1 MTRPTLT
8 RYLTGFVAAFVLAL
22 PTAVLSI
29 GATTAGAQTSSTT
42 PTTTAP
48 RLTLE
53 SQSAWAPLDS
63 GFALRL
69 RAENVPAGS
78 TLALTLH
85 DRLQSRTGFDESVK
99 GGNLGATRRLDRIP
113 FDDLATDASGAKV
126 VLLTTPGLSGGGVY
140 PLEVDVRG
148 PDDQPIAGFVTH
160 EVVADVAADGSLTVG
175 RPLSVAWVWPLQAEP
190 AYLPSGQPDPTVVAE
205 LQSDGRLGR
214 QAAALA
220 ATPGLPVTLAPSPET
235 LDAWQALATKVPS
248 LAAGVTALR
257 AAAAHSQVL
266 AGPFVPLDRPAIVS
280 SGLAGVLPDEQ
291 GRGVLSL
298 EAFFGTQLD
307 PSVALPGALD
317 NGSLQLLEN
326 ANVRRLVVQDSQLVP
341 VTEKYT
347 PAHPYVLQAVPGDD
361 ATNATVAVGDSGLES
376 FLTGDDPPAF
386 RAAHLLAG
394 LALVAGE
401 QPSLPRGVTLVN
413 PERWDPDPAFLAA
426 MTTGLQG
433 NPLLAPSTVTD
444 LLTQVPVATDDGD
457 GTVTR
462 QLAPYRA
469 PAAPLSLAQY
479 QAGQTQLT
487 SVQNLVGV
495 GDPRSVAGSRALA
508 SSVTSMWQ
516 NPVGRKK
523 AAALVAGIGTS
534 VQAYLQ
540 QIEIAPQ
547 STVTL
552 TSSTA
557 DIPITMKNNGDADVT
572 VRVTLE
578 SDRLLFPE
586 GSQRE
591 VVLAA
596 GKNTTVRI
604 PVETRSAGTS
614 RATVTVTAAGLPVG
628 EAVQI
633 NVKSSFVSGVGLF
646 LTIGAIVFLAV
657 WWGWDIHRRRK
668 KGRAAHPASR
678 VSAAHGPRTGPHG
691 PAHGSP
697 A

>member
-1 MTRPTLT
+1 MTRRTLT
-8 RYLTGFVAAFVLAL
+8 RFLTGFRAAFLLAL
-22 PTAVLSI
+22 LTALLTI
-29 GATTAGAQTSSTT
+29 GATCASAQTTT
-42 PTTTAP
+42 PTTTPTAAP

-53 SQSAWAPLDS
+53 GQSAWAPLDRA
-63 GFALRL
+63 FALRL

-85 DRLQSRTGFDESVK
+85 DRLQSRTAFDESVK

-148 PDDQPIAGFVTH
+148 PDDQPVAGFVTH
-160 EVVADVAADGSLTVG
+160 EVVADVAPDGSLTVG

-214 QAAALA
+214 QATALA
-220 ATPGLPVTLAPSPET
+220 GTPGLPVTLVPSPET
-235 LDAWQALATKVPS
+235 LDAWQALTAKVPS

-266 AGPFVPLDRPAIVS
+266 AGPFVPLDRPAIIA

-376 FLTGDDPPAF
+376 FLTGDDPPAL

-401 QPSLPRGVTLVN
+401 QPSIARGVTLVN

-433 NPLLAPSTVTD
+433 NPLIAPRTVTD
-444 LLTQVPVATDDGD
+444 LLTQVPVATDDTED
-457 GTVTR
+457 TVVR

-469 PAAPLSLAQY
+469 PAAPLTLAQY
-479 QAGQTQLT
+479 QAGQAQLT
-487 SVQNLVGV
+487 SVRNLVGV
-495 GDPRSVAGSRALA
+495 GDPRSLAGGRALA

-516 NPVGRKK
+516 NPVGRRK
-523 AAALVAGIGTS
+523 ASALVAGISTS

-557 DIPITMKNNGDADVT
+557 DIPITMKNNGDSDIT

-591 VVLAA
+591 VVLEA

-628 EAVQI
+628 QPVQI

-678 VSAAHGPRTGPHG
+678 FSSTHGS
-691 PAHGSP
+691 AHGSP

>member
-1 MTRPTLT
+1 MTRRTLT
-8 RYLTGFVAAFVLAL
+8 RFLTGFRAAFLLAL
-22 PTAVLSI
+22 LTALLTI
-29 GATTAGAQTSSTT
+29 GATCASAQTTT
-42 PTTTAP
+42 PTTTPTAAP

-53 SQSAWAPLDS
+53 GQSAWAPLDRA
-63 GFALRL
+63 FALRL

-85 DRLQSRTGFDESVK
+85 DRLQSRTAFDESVK

-148 PDDQPIAGFVTH
+148 PDDQPVAGFVTH
-160 EVVADVAADGSLTVG
+160 EVVADVAPDGSLTVG

-214 QAAALA
+214 QATALA
-220 ATPGLPVTLAPSPET
+220 GTPGLPVTLVPSPET
-235 LDAWQALATKVPS
+235 LDAWQALTAKVPS

-266 AGPFVPLDRPAIVS
+266 AGPFVPLDRPAIIA

-376 FLTGDDPPAF
+376 FLTGDDPPAL

-401 QPSLPRGVTLVN
+401 QPSIARGVTLVN

-433 NPLLAPSTVTD
+433 NPLIAPRTVTD
-444 LLTQVPVATDDGD
+444 LLTQVPVATDDTED
-457 GTVTR
+457 TVVR

-469 PAAPLSLAQY
+469 PAAPLTLAQY
-479 QAGQTQLT
+479 QAGQAQLT
-487 SVQNLVGV
+487 SVRNLVGV
-495 GDPRSVAGSRALA
+495 ADPRSLAGGRALA

-516 NPVGRKK
+516 NPVGRRK
-523 AAALVAGIGTS
+523 ASALVAGISTS

-557 DIPITMKNNGDADVT
+557 DIPITMKNNGDSDIT

-628 EAVQI
+628 QPVQI

-678 VSAAHGPRTGPHG
+678 FSAAHGS
-691 PAHGSP
+691 AHGSP

>member
-1 MTRPTLT
+1 MTRRTLT
-8 RYLTGFVAAFVLAL
+8 RFLTGFRAALLLAL
-22 PTAVLSI
+22 LTALLTI
-29 GATTAGAQTSSTT
+29 GATSASAQTTT
-42 PTTTAP
+42 PTTTPTAAP

-53 SQSAWAPLDS
+53 GQSAWAPLDRA
-63 GFALRL
+63 FALRL

-85 DRLQSRTGFDESVK
+85 DRLQSRTAFDESVK

-148 PDDQPIAGFVTH
+148 PDDQPVAGFVTH
-160 EVVADVAADGSLTVG
+160 EVVADVAPDGSLTVG

-214 QAAALA
+214 QATALA
-220 ATPGLPVTLAPSPET
+220 GTPGLPVTLVPSPET
-235 LDAWQALATKVPS
+235 LDAWQALTAKVPS

-266 AGPFVPLDRPAIVS
+266 AGPFVPLDRPAIIA

-376 FLTGDDPPAF
+376 FLTGDDPPAL

-401 QPSLPRGVTLVN
+401 QPSIARGVTLVN

-433 NPLLAPSTVTD
+433 NPLIAPRTVTD
-444 LLTQVPVATDDGD
+444 LLTQVPVATDDTED
-457 GTVTR
+457 TVVR

-469 PAAPLSLAQY
+469 PAAPLTLAQY
-479 QAGQTQLT
+479 QAGQAQLT
-487 SVQNLVGV
+487 SVRNLVGV
-495 GDPRSVAGSRALA
+495 GDPRSLAGGRALA

-516 NPVGRKK
+516 NPVGRRK
-523 AAALVAGIGTS
+523 ASALVAGISTS

-557 DIPITMKNNGDADVT
+557 DIPITMKNNGDSDIT

-591 VVLAA
+591 VVLEA

-628 EAVQI
+628 QPVQI

-678 VSAAHGPRTGPHG
+678 FSAAHGS
-691 PAHGSP
+691 AHGSP

>member
-1 MTRPTLT
+1 MTRRTLT
-8 RYLTGFVAAFVLAL
+8 RFLTGFRAALLLAL
-22 PTAVLSI
+22 LTALLTI
-29 GATTAGAQTSSTT
+29 GATSASAQTTT
-42 PTTTAP
+42 PTTTPTAAP

-53 SQSAWAPLDS
+53 GQSAWAPLDRA
-63 GFALRL
+63 FALRL

-85 DRLQSRTGFDESVK
+85 DRLQSRTAFDESVK

-148 PDDQPIAGFVTH
+148 PDDQPVAGFVTH
-160 EVVADVAADGSLTVG
+160 EVVADVAPDGSLTVG

-214 QAAALA
+214 QATALA
-220 ATPGLPVTLAPSPET
+220 GTPGLPVTLVPSPET
-235 LDAWQALATKVPS
+235 LDAWQALTAKVPS

-266 AGPFVPLDRPAIVS
+266 AGPFVPLDRPAIIA

-307 PSVALPGALD
+307 PSVALPGTLD

-376 FLTGDDPPAF
+376 FLTGDDPPAL

-401 QPSLPRGVTLVN
+401 QPSIARGVTLVN

-433 NPLLAPSTVTD
+433 NPLIAPRTVTD
-444 LLTQVPVATDDGD
+444 LLTQVPVATDDTED
-457 GTVTR
+457 TVVR

-469 PAAPLSLAQY
+469 PAAPLTLAQY
-479 QAGQTQLT
+479 QAGQAQLT
-487 SVQNLVGV
+487 SVRNLVGV
-495 GDPRSVAGSRALA
+495 GDPRSLAGGRALA

-516 NPVGRKK
+516 NPVGRRK
-523 AAALVAGIGTS
+523 ASALVAGISTS

-557 DIPITMKNNGDADVT
+557 DIPITMKNNGDSDIT

-591 VVLAA
+591 VVLEA

-628 EAVQI
+628 QPVQI

-678 VSAAHGPRTGPHG
+678 FSSTHGS
-691 PAHGSP
+691 AHGSP

>member
-1 MTRPTLT
+1 VTRRTLT
-8 RYLTGFVAAFVLAL
+8 RFLTGFRAALLLAL
-22 PTAVLSI
+22 LTALLTI
-29 GATTAGAQTSSTT
+29 GATSASAQTTT
-42 PTTTAP
+42 PTTTPTAAP

-53 SQSAWAPLDS
+53 GQSAWAPLDRA
-63 GFALRL
+63 FALRL

-85 DRLQSRTGFDESVK
+85 DRLQSRTAFDESVK

-148 PDDQPIAGFVTH
+148 PDDQPVAGFVTH
-160 EVVADVAADGSLTVG
+160 EVVADVAPDGSLTVG

-214 QAAALA
+214 QATALA
-220 ATPGLPVTLAPSPET
+220 GTPGLPVTLVPSPET
-235 LDAWQALATKVPS
+235 LDAWQALTAKVPS

-266 AGPFVPLDRPAIVS
+266 AGPFVPLDRPAIIA

-376 FLTGDDPPAF
+376 FLTGDDPPAL

-401 QPSLPRGVTLVN
+401 QPSIARGVTLVN

-433 NPLLAPSTVTD
+433 NPLIAPRTVTD
-444 LLTQVPVATDDGD
+444 LLTQVPVATDDTED
-457 GTVTR
+457 TVVR

-469 PAAPLSLAQY
+469 PAAPLTLAQY
-479 QAGQTQLT
+479 QAGQAQLT
-487 SVQNLVGV
+487 SVRNLVGV
-495 GDPRSVAGSRALA
+495 GDPRSLAGGRALA

-516 NPVGRKK
+516 NPVGRRK
-523 AAALVAGIGTS
+523 ASALVAGISTS

-557 DIPITMKNNGDADVT
+557 DIPITMKNNGDSDIT

-591 VVLAA
+591 VVLEA

-628 EAVQI
+628 QPVQI

-678 VSAAHGPRTGPHG
+678 FSSTHGS
-691 PAHGSP
+691 AHGSP

>member
-1 MTRPTLT
+1 MTRRTLT
-8 RYLTGFVAAFVLAL
+8 RFLTGFRAALLLAL
-22 PTAVLSI
+22 LTALLTI
-29 GATTAGAQTSSTT
+29 GATSASAQTTT
-42 PTTTAP
+42 PTTTPTAAP

-53 SQSAWAPLDS
+53 GQSAWAPLDHA
-63 GFALRL
+63 FALRL

-85 DRLQSRTGFDESVK
+85 DRLQSRTAFDESVK

-148 PDDQPIAGFVTH
+148 PDDQPVAGFVTH
-160 EVVADVAADGSLTVG
+160 EVVADVAPDGSLTVG

-214 QAAALA
+214 QATALA
-220 ATPGLPVTLAPSPET
+220 GTPGLPVTLVPSPET
-235 LDAWQALATKVPS
+235 LDAWQALTAKVPS

-266 AGPFVPLDRPAIVS
+266 AGPFVPLDRPAIIA

-307 PSVALPGALD
+307 PSVALPGTLD

-376 FLTGDDPPAF
+376 FLTGDDPPAL

-401 QPSLPRGVTLVN
+401 QPSIARGVTLVN

-433 NPLLAPSTVTD
+433 NPLIAPRTVTD
-444 LLTQVPVATDDGD
+444 LLTQVPVATDDTED
-457 GTVTR
+457 TVVR

-469 PAAPLSLAQY
+469 PAAPLTLAQY
-479 QAGQTQLT
+479 QAGQAQLT
-487 SVQNLVGV
+487 SVRNLVGV
-495 GDPRSVAGSRALA
+495 GDPRSLAGGRALA

-516 NPVGRKK
+516 NPVGRRK
-523 AAALVAGIGTS
+523 ASALVAGISTS

-557 DIPITMKNNGDADVT
+557 DIPITMKNNGDSDIT

-591 VVLAA
+591 VVLEA

-628 EAVQI
+628 QPVQI

-678 VSAAHGPRTGPHG
+678 FSSTHGS
-691 PAHGSP
+691 AHGSP

>member
-1 MTRPTLT
+1 MTRRLI
-8 RYLTGFVAAFVLAL
+8 TGFVAALVLAL
-22 PTAVLSI
+22 LAL
-29 GATTAGAQTSSTT
+29 GTTAGAQTPT
-42 PTTTAP
+42 PTTKPTTTTTTAPSTASTTAP

-53 SQSAWAPLDS
+53 GQSAWAPLDS
-63 GFALRL
+63 AFALRL
-69 RAENVPAGS
+69 RADNVPAGS

-85 DRLQSRTGFDESVK
+85 DRLQSRTAFDESVA
-99 GGNLGATRRLDRIP
+99 GGNLGSTRRLDRVAY
-113 FDDLATDASGAKV
+113 DDLPTDASGAKV

-148 PDDQPIAGFVTH
+148 PDDQPIAGFVTD
-160 EVVADVAADGSLTVG
+160 EVVADVTASGSLTVG
-175 RPLSVAWVWPLQAEP
+175 RPLSVAWVWPLEAEP
-190 AYLPSGQPDPTVVAE
+190 AYLPSGQPDPSVVGE

-214 QAAALA
+214 QVTALA
-220 ATPGLPVTLAPSPET
+220 DTPGLPVTLAPSPET
-235 LDAWQALATKVPS
+235 LDAWQALSAKIPS
-248 LAAGVTALR
+248 LAAGVSALR
-257 AAAAHSQVL
+257 TAAGHSQVL
-266 AGPFVPLDRPAIVS
+266 AGPFVPLDRPAIVT

-291 GRGVLSL
+291 SRGVLSL
-298 EAFFGTQLD
+298 ESFFGTQLD

-361 ATNATVAVGDSGLES
+361 ATDATVAVGDSGLES
-376 FLTGDDPPAF
+376 FLTGDDPPAL

-401 QPSLPRGVTLVN
+401 QPSIARGVTLVN
-413 PERWDPDPAFLAA
+413 PDRWDPDPAFVAA
-426 MTTGLQG
+426 MTSGLQG
-433 NPLLAPSTVTD
+433 NPLLAPGTVTD
-444 LLTQVPVATDDGD
+444 LLTQVPAATDDGN
-457 GTVTR
+457 GSTVQR

-469 PAAPLSLAQY
+469 PAAPLTLAQY
-479 QAGQTQLT
+479 QSGQADLT

-495 GDPRSVAGSRALA
+495 SDARAVAGARALA
-508 SSVTSMWQ
+508 ASVTSMWQ
-516 NPVGRKK
+516 NPAGRQK

-534 VQAYLQ
+534 VHAYLH
-540 QIEIAPQ
+540 QIEIPAQ
-547 STVTL
+547 STITL

-557 DIPITMKNNGDADVT
+557 DIPITMKNNGATPVT
-572 VRVTLE
+572 VHVALQ

-586 GSQRE
+586 GAERD
-591 VVLAA
+591 VALAP
-596 GKNTTVRI
+596 GKSTTVRI
-604 PVETRSAGTS
+604 PVEIRSAGTS
-614 RATVTVTAAGLPVG
+614 PATMTVTAAGLTVG
-628 EAVQI
+628 QSVI
-633 NVKSSFVSGVGLF
+633 TVKSSFVSGVGLF
-646 LTIGAIVFLAV
+646 LTIGAVVFLAV

-678 VSAAHGPRTGPHG
+678 FSSTHG

>member
-1 MTRPTLT
+1 MTRRTLT
-8 RYLTGFVAAFVLAL
+8 RFLTGFRAALLLAL
-22 PTAVLSI
+22 LTALLTI
-29 GATTAGAQTSSTT
+29 GATSASAQTTT
-42 PTTTAP
+42 PTTTPTAAP

-53 SQSAWAPLDS
+53 GQSAWAPLDRA
-63 GFALRL
+63 FALRL

-85 DRLQSRTGFDESVK
+85 DRLQSRTAFDESVK

-148 PDDQPIAGFVTH
+148 PDDQPVAGFVTH
-160 EVVADVAADGSLTVG
+160 EVVADVAPDGSLTVG

-214 QAAALA
+214 QATALA
-220 ATPGLPVTLAPSPET
+220 GTPGLPVTLVPSPET
-235 LDAWQALATKVPS
+235 LDAWQALTAKVPS

-266 AGPFVPLDRPAIVS
+266 AGPFVPLDRPAIIA

-376 FLTGDDPPAF
+376 FLTGDDPPAL

-401 QPSLPRGVTLVN
+401 QPSIARGVTLVN

-433 NPLLAPSTVTD
+433 NPLIAPRTVTD
-444 LLTQVPVATDDGD
+444 LLTQVPVATDDTED
-457 GTVTR
+457 TVVR

-469 PAAPLSLAQY
+469 PAAPLTLAQY
-479 QAGQTQLT
+479 QAGQAQLT
-487 SVQNLVGV
+487 SVRNLVGV
-495 GDPRSVAGSRALA
+495 GDPRSLAGGRALA

-516 NPVGRKK
+516 NPVGRRK
-523 AAALVAGIGTS
+523 ASALVAGISTS

-557 DIPITMKNNGDADVT
+557 DIPITMKNNGDSDIT

-591 VVLAA
+591 VVLEA

-628 EAVQI
+628 QPVQI

-678 VSAAHGPRTGPHG
+678 FSSTHGS
-691 PAHGSP
+691 AHGSP

>member
-1 MTRPTLT
+1 MTRRTLT
-8 RYLTGFVAAFVLAL
+8 RFLTGFRAAFLLAL
-22 PTAVLSI
+22 LTALLTI
-29 GATTAGAQTSSTT
+29 GATCASAQTTT
-42 PTTTAP
+42 PTTTPTAAP

-53 SQSAWAPLDS
+53 GQSAWAPLDRA
-63 GFALRL
+63 FALRL

-85 DRLQSRTGFDESVK
+85 DRLQSRTAFDESVK

-148 PDDQPIAGFVTH
+148 PDDQPVAGFVTH
-160 EVVADVAADGSLTVG
+160 EVVADVAPDGSLTVG

-214 QAAALA
+214 QATALA
-220 ATPGLPVTLAPSPET
+220 GTPGLPVTLVPSPET
-235 LDAWQALATKVPS
+235 LDAWQALTAKVPS

-266 AGPFVPLDRPAIVS
+266 AGPFVPLDRPAIIA

-307 PSVALPGALD
+307 PSVALPGTLD

-376 FLTGDDPPAF
+376 FLTGDDPPAL

-401 QPSLPRGVTLVN
+401 QPSIARGVTLVN

-433 NPLLAPSTVTD
+433 NPLIAPRTVTD
-444 LLTQVPVATDDGD
+444 LLTQVPVATDDTED
-457 GTVTR
+457 TVVR

-469 PAAPLSLAQY
+469 PAAPLTLAQY
-479 QAGQTQLT
+479 QAGQAQLT
-487 SVQNLVGV
+487 SVRNLVGV
-495 GDPRSVAGSRALA
+495 ADPRSLAGGRALA

-516 NPVGRKK
+516 NPVGRRK
-523 AAALVAGIGTS
+523 ASALVAGISTS

-557 DIPITMKNNGDADVT
+557 DIPITMKNNGDSDIT

-591 VVLAA
+591 VVLEA

-628 EAVQI
+628 QPVQI

-678 VSAAHGPRTGPHG
+678 FSSTHGS
-691 PAHGSP
+691 AHGSP

>member
-1 MTRPTLT
+1 MTRRTLT
-8 RYLTGFVAAFVLAL
+8 RFLTGFRAALLLAL
-22 PTAVLSI
+22 LTALLTI
-29 GATTAGAQTSSTT
+29 GATSASAQTTT
-42 PTTTAP
+42 PTTTPTAAP

-53 SQSAWAPLDS
+53 GQSAWAPLDRA
-63 GFALRL
+63 FALRL

-85 DRLQSRTGFDESVK
+85 DRLQSRTAFDESVK

-148 PDDQPIAGFVTH
+148 PDDQPVAGFVTH
-160 EVVADVAADGSLTVG
+160 EVVADVAPDGSLTVG

-214 QAAALA
+214 QATALA
-220 ATPGLPVTLAPSPET
+220 GTPGLPVTLVPSPET
-235 LDAWQALATKVPS
+235 LDAWQALTAKVPS

-266 AGPFVPLDRPAIVS
+266 AGPFVPLDRPAIIA

-307 PSVALPGALD
+307 PSVALPGTLD

-376 FLTGDDPPAF
+376 FLTGDDPPAL

-401 QPSLPRGVTLVN
+401 QPSIARGVTLVN

-433 NPLLAPSTVTD
+433 NPLIAPRTVTD
-444 LLTQVPVATDDGD
+444 LLTQVPVATDDTED
-457 GTVTR
+457 TVVR
-462 QLAPYRA
+462 QLARRFP
-469 PAAPLSLAQY
+469 LAQMSP
-479 QAGQTQLT
+479 T
-487 SVQNLVGV
+487 
-495 GDPRSVAGSRALA
+495 
-508 SSVTSMWQ
+508 
-516 NPVGRKK
+516 
-523 AAALVAGIGTS
+523 
-534 VQAYLQ
+534 
-540 QIEIAPQ
+540 E
-547 STVTL
+547 
-552 TSSTA
+552 
-557 DIPITMKNNGDADVT
+557 
-572 VRVTLE
+572 
-578 SDRLLFPE
+578 PE
-586 GSQRE
+586 AQ
-591 VVLAA
+591 V
-596 GKNTTVRI
+596 
-604 PVETRSAGTS
+604 
-614 RATVTVTAAGLPVG
+614 
-628 EAVQI
+628 
-633 NVKSSFVSGVGLF
+633 
-646 LTIGAIVFLAV
+646 
-657 WWGWDIHRRRK
+657 
-668 KGRAAHPASR
+668 
-678 VSAAHGPRTGPHG
+678 
-691 PAHGSP
+691 
-697 A
+697 